1 MQIICPRCQA
11 VLRMEGVPAG
21 APVRCSACN
30 ALFSLPA
37 GGYGAPGENGPV
49 IDIHAEPVNGD
60 EEPSAGD
67 HTGRDSWEREVQ
79 GPYQQQAGDS
89 GGRPGTRYV
98 VIEKRVRV
106 REGSE
111 FGCCGCGCF
120 LLLLFLILFFAGCGL
135 MGVAT

>member
-1 MQIICPRCQA
+1 MQITCPRCQA
-11 VLRMEGVPAG
+11 ALRMEGVPAG

-37 GGYGAPGENGPV
+37 GGYGAAAEDGPV
-49 IDIHAEPVNGD
+49 IDVHAEPVNGD
-60 EEPSAGD
+60 AEPAAE
-67 HTGRDSWEREVQ
+67 TGQDSWEREVQ
-79 GPYQQQAGDS
+79 GPFRQQAGYA
-89 GGRPGTRYV
+89 GRSPGTRYV

-120 LLLLFLILFFAGCGL
+120 LLLLFFILFFAGCGL
-135 MGVAT
+135 VGVAT